1 MDEKAFNLHPAVL
14 NQVVRKMIENGAGKL
29 KDITRKHVLLV
40 VGLKD
45 MNVSKTVD
53 LPYNLVATRLY
64 HGISIKKKSDESNQE
79 KTMEQCLLKN
89 GKIHNTENVTITIE
103 NNSFSSENIQE
114 LLYTKW
120 FDYDKIKQLTVR
132 TRRPGDFITVDE
144 NGGRKKLKDYFINEK
159 IPKAQRDEIL
169 LLADGS
175 HVVWVIGYR
184 ISAYY
189 KVTETTKNILRAD
202 YFEED

>member
-1 MDEKAFNLHPAVL
+1 
-14 NQVVRKMIENGAGKL
+14 
-29 KDITRKHVLLV
+29 
-40 VGLKD
+40 
-45 MNVSKTVD
+45 
-53 LPYNLVATRLY
+53 
-64 HGISIKKKSDESNQE
+64 
-79 KTMEQCLLKN
+79 MEQCLLKN

-114 LLYTKW
+114 LLYTKL
-120 FDYDKIKQLTVR
+120 FDYDKIRELTVR

-184 ISAYY
+184 ISVYY

-202 YFEED
+202 YIEED

>member
-1 MDEKAFNLHPAVL
+1 MF
-14 NQVVRKMIENGAGKL
+14 
-29 KDITRKHVLLV
+29 LV

-159 IPKAQRDEIL
+159 ISQEEREKVWL
-169 LLADGS
+169 VADG
-175 HVVWVIGYR
+175 HDIMWVVGHRQSQRYQI
-184 ISAYY
+184 
-189 KVTETTKNILRAD
+189 TESTKKILEIHFCKGENYGRD
-202 YFEED
+202 S

>member
-1 MDEKAFNLHPAVL
+1 M
-14 NQVVRKMIENGAGKL
+14 
-29 KDITRKHVLLV
+29 LLV

-64 HGISIKKKSDESNQE
+64 HGISIKKKRDESNQE

-103 NNSFSSENIQE
+103 NNRFSSENIQE

-120 FDYDKIKQLTVR
+120 FDYDKIKNSPCVRSRRQGDYLTVNS
-132 TRRPGDFITVDE
+132 E
-144 NGGRKKLKDYFINEK
+144 GGRKKLNRIFIDEK
-159 IPKAQRDEIL
+159 IPAEMRDRLPVVAAGSEIL
-169 LLADGS
+169 WIPGGRMNEKYKITSTTGRVLELHYQGGALA
-175 HVVWVIGYR
+175 
-184 ISAYY
+184 
-189 KVTETTKNILRAD
+189 
-202 YFEED
+202 

>member
-1 MDEKAFNLHPAVL
+1 MAEKYQPTLQLSPGQTGTV
-14 NQVVRKMIENGAGKL
+14 ECE
-29 KDITRKHVLLV
+29 
-40 VGLKD
+40 VG
-45 MNVSKTVD
+45 TVEYCVCD
-53 LPYNLVATRLY
+53 LAAA
-64 HGISIKKKSDESNQE
+64 HEKNQE
-79 KTMEQCLLKN
+79 VPTNQ
-89 GKIHNTENVTITIE
+89 
-103 NNSFSSENIQE
+103 
-114 LLYTKW
+114 YTKW

-202 YFEED
+202 YIEED